1 VTSFYDD
8 LTGFGSFGPAHG
20 NNPFA
25 LGPEVTLSDSGVLS
39 PHSAAGGAVHSGG
52 SSFWWHPSA
61 PSPTLVSATG
71 SNLAIDLV
79 WDSSVSNA
87 PSGFMSAVTA
97 SAKALVTDLTA
108 ASKTVLYIAVG
119 WGEIAGQAMASNAL
133 GESESNGYLTSY
145 ATVANALTSHGAQL
159 NATNEPTSA
168 QFFLTS
174 AQAKELGLVGGT
186 SGGTSSVDGYI
197 GFSSLAGTGY
207 SWQYAATGTTATQ
220 FNMQSVV
227 DHEIS
232 EVMGRIS
239 MEGTVSYYG
248 KPTYTPLDLFDFSS
262 YSSTTGG
269 TLALSNTGGYFS
281 NNNGATNLGNFNPAS
296 LYGGDIGDWA
306 SWNST
311 SDSGTV
317 TSGQDAFNAFG
328 RPGYDLNM
336 SKADLLEM
344 QALGFGLTA
353 AGKALTA

>member
-1 VTSFYDD
+1 MVNSFHDD
-8 LTGFGSFGPAHG
+8 LTGFGAFGPAHG
-20 NNPFA
+20 NG

-39 PHSAAGGAVHSGG
+39 PLSSATSHGGTASG
-52 SSFWWHPSA
+52 SFGFGHPTA
-61 PSPTLVSATG
+61 PTPTLVTVNG
-71 SNLAIDLV
+71 SNLQIDLV
-79 WDSSVSNA
+79 WDSSVANA
-87 PSGFMSAVTA
+87 PSAFMTAVYA
-97 SAKALVTDLTA
+97 SAKSLVTDLTT

-145 ATVANALTSHGAQL
+145 TTVANALTAHGDHL

-168 QFFLTS
+168 QFFVTK
-174 AQAKELGLVGGT
+174 AEAKLLGLVSGT
-186 SGGTSSVDGYI
+186 SGGTSSVDGYV

-207 SWQYAATGTTATQ
+207 SWNYAATGTGSTQ

-227 DHEIS
+227 DHELT

-262 YSSTTGG
+262 YNATTGVG
-269 TLALSNTGGYFS
+269 TLSLSNTGGIFS
-281 NNNGATNLGNFNPAS
+281 NTNGFNQGNFNNAA

-317 TSGQDAFNAFG
+317 TSGEDPFNAFG
-328 RPGYDLNM
+328 RPGYDLNL

-344 QALGFGLTA
+344 QVLGLGLTA
-353 AGKALTA
+353 TGQALTA